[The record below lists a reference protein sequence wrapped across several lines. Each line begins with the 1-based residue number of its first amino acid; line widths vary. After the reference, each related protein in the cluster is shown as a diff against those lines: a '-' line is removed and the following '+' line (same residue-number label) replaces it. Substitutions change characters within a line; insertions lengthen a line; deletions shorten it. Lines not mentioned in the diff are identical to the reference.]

1 MSNTCCLQSQEQYR
15 HVFYRKRPVLLYLI
29 TWAHLHH
36 NINWYWETWEDLNM
50 HLTPISYLEDVEKKQ
65 VIRKKARH
73 GKRSINEWLSTD
85 LFPPEN
91 FITVFSKTS
100 NFLTEFKESML
111 DYISHVVTLKNTLK
125 PSPLLSS
132 PNTLTAWIFW
142 KIISPTCKHL

>member
-36 NINWYWETWEDLNM
+36 NINWYWETGEDLNM

-85 LFPPEN
+85 LFPLKILLLYSRTHPISWLN
-91 FITVFSKTS
+91 SRNPCWIIY
-100 NFLTEFKESML
+100 LML
-111 DYISHVVTLKNTLK
+111 WH
-125 PSPLLSS
+125 
-132 PNTLTAWIFW
+132 W
-142 KIISPTCKHL
+142 KIHWNLHPSSRLQRPWLLGSSEKLYDQTVNI